1 MVEPRK
7 GVFPACNSRPSSNHT
22 SSCRDSQPGL
32 RSTREEEG
40 VERPTSDTKTPKE
53 NRTWGKELQGE
64 FPSLTVNMAEVG
76 TAVGCVVG
84 YLDEGHR
91 VMSSNSSGCFLFGCT
106 HLHTSRIPGYPKV

>member
-7 GVFPACNSRPSSNHT
+7 GVFPACNSQPSSNHT

-76 TAVGCVVG
+76 TAVGCGIPSSTLGMVG
-84 YLDEGHR
+84 PGLA
-91 VMSSNSSGCFLFGCT
+91 V
-106 HLHTSRIPGYPKV
+106 LHHMFSHK